1 MDQPT
6 RTATL
11 DAMRTASRELPR
23 EVLEA
28 LCARI
33 EALPLDAS
41 AAQRRAT
48 IAAMGSAHA
57 RQVALALIDQWVT
70 LGELLSPSAFA
81 WALRAAADM
90 DAWHRN
96 RQRIELVWT
105 GPTPPGST
113 LRRIDQ
119 GLLEVITRAS
129 VSLTIVTFAAWE
141 MPVLQA
147 ALRDAL
153 SRGVA
158 LTFVIETLEDS
169 GGRYRGDTRDVMG
182 AEIMDRAEVYVWPL
196 ALRPRD
202 GDRTRASLHAKCAL
216 ADDRLLLV
224 SSANLTDNAMN
235 LNMEMGLLVE
245 GDELSGRVGA
255 HLRGLIAEGVLLV
268 ARRDRAPMST

>member
-1 MDQPT
+1 MDQAT
-6 RTATL
+6 RSVTL
-11 DAMRTASRELPR
+11 DALRAASRELPR

-33 EALPLDAS
+33 EALPLAAS

-48 IAAMGSAHA
+48 ITSIASAHA
-57 RQVALALIDQWVT
+57 RQVALVLIDQWVA
-70 LGELLSPSAFA
+70 LGERMSPSAFA

-119 GLLEVITRAS
+119 GLLEVITRARA
-129 VSLTIVTFAAWE
+129 SLTIVTFAAWE
-141 MPVLQA
+141 TPVLQT

-153 SRGVA
+153 DRGVA
-158 LTFVIETLEDS
+158 LTFVIETHEDS
-169 GGRYRGDTRDVMG
+169 GGRYRGDTRDAMG
-182 AEIMDRAEVYVWPL
+182 AEIMDRADVYVWPL
-196 ALRPRD
+196 ELRPRD

-216 ADDRLLLV
+216 ADDRLLLM
-224 SSANLTDNAMN
+224 SSANLTENAMT

-245 GDELSGRVGA
+245 GDELAGRVGA
-255 HLRGLIAEGVLLV
+255 HLRALVEEGVLRGTRS
-268 ARRDRAPMST
+268 ARPRPST

>member
-1 MDQPT
+1 VDQPT

-33 EALPLDAS
+33 EALPLEAS

-57 RQVALALIDQWVT
+57 RQVALALINQWVT

-105 GPTPPGST
+105 GPT
-113 LRRIDQ
+113 
-119 GLLEVITRAS
+119 
-129 VSLTIVTFAAWE
+129 
-141 MPVLQA
+141 
-147 ALRDAL
+147 
-153 SRGVA
+153 
-158 LTFVIETLEDS
+158 
-169 GGRYRGDTRDVMG
+169 
-182 AEIMDRAEVYVWPL
+182 
-196 ALRPRD
+196 
-202 GDRTRASLHAKCAL
+202 
-216 ADDRLLLV
+216 
-224 SSANLTDNAMN
+224 
-235 LNMEMGLLVE
+235 
-245 GDELSGRVGA
+245 
-255 HLRGLIAEGVLLV
+255 
-268 ARRDRAPMST
+268 RRDQRCAGSIRGSWRSSHARA